1 MTTVVYLGA
10 VGRSGT
16 TLLERVAATSPSF
29 VSLGE
34 MVHLWE
40 RGVQR
45 DEPCGC
51 GLPLRSCPMWTSIAE
66 QAFGGWDAIDIE
78 RVRAWQRRA
87 DRNRYIPFLLVPR
100 LATPRFREA
109 MNGLIEVLDPLYTAI
124 GQVAGQGVVAID
136 ASKHPSYFLLIRR
149 LPSHDVRLLHIVR
162 DPRGVAHSWAKS
174 VRRPE
179 SSSGDDMEQLGTVK
193 AVGRWMSHN
202 LLFTVGGFGLPHR
215 RMRYERFAAD
225 PTELSRALGSLTAD
239 LHTRMPEFQ
248 GNRVDL
254 VVNHTV
260 SGNPLRFKTGE
271 LEIRPDDSWRT
282 AMPHGKRLL
291 VSLLTFP
298 LRLGYRS

>member
-1 MTTVVYLGA
+1 VTSVVYLGA

-16 TLLERVAATSPSF
+16 TLLERVTATSPSF

-40 RGVQR
+40 RGVQH

-51 GLPLRSCPMWTSIAE
+51 GLPLRSCPLWTSIVD
-66 QAFGGWDAIDIE
+66 QAFGGWDAIDIDQI
-78 RVRAWQRRA
+78 RAWQRRA
-87 DRNRYIPFLLVPR
+87 DRNRYIPFLLVPK
-100 LATPRFREA
+100 LASKRFREA
-109 MNGLIEVLDPLYTAI
+109 MNGLIGVLDPLYTAI
-124 GQVAGQGVVAID
+124 GQAAGPGVVAVD

-149 LPSHDVRLLHIVR
+149 MPSHDVRLLHVVR

-179 SSSGDDMEQLGTVK
+179 SMSGDDMEQLGTVH
-193 AVGRWMSHN
+193 AIARWVSHN
-202 LLFTVGGFGLPHR
+202 LLFTVGGWGVPHR
-215 RMRYERFAAD
+215 RLRYERFAAD
-225 PTELSRALGSLTAD
+225 PTELSRVLGSLTAD
-239 LHTRMPEFQ
+239 LHTQMPTFH
-248 GNRVDL
+248 GNSVDL

-260 SGNPLRFKTGE
+260 SGNPMRFNTGA
-271 LEIRPDDSWRT
+271 LEIRPDESWRT
-282 AMPHGKRLL
+282 AMRPGKKFI